1 MDKLNGD
8 FNRGYTKALSDL
20 KGWLDRNEEWL
31 KVWKIY
37 PKKSTLL
44 LLDGIIRN
52 RDTFRELGV
61 DTKLTF
67 VFDEHDHFTGIR

>member
-20 KGWLDRNEEWL
+20 KGWIDKNEGRL
-31 KVWKIY
+31 KMWKIY

-52 RDTFRELGV
+52 RD
-61 DTKLTF
+61 
-67 VFDEHDHFTGIR
+67 IIS